1 MDLVVLRQL
10 VERVLDDFA
19 GMWRHKDFGA
29 ECERLGLPEPPP
41 AEECSKRERVSR
53 SLAALADARLPV
65 VAERIVAGSMPL
77 SSDPAARYAIEDV
90 LWVGRGGP
98 EIPKRARHEIA
109 RDLDLGVL
117 TRKADRFT
125 ALLASL
131 WVLDDNSLG
140 FLTHDIAGLRG
151 QIEQHVFRNPGDWS
165 AEDLFERLGAFEAGD
180 ARFARFLKGLV
191 SADVVP
197 DEQVQRDAVAV
208 INSRLRAAGAELR
221 ETGTDGGY
229 PVFTVV
235 RSARRVAGNRRT

>member
-1 MDLVVLRQL
+1 
-10 VERVLDDFA
+10 
-19 GMWRHKDFGA
+19 
-29 ECERLGLPEPPP
+29 
-41 AEECSKRERVSR
+41 
-53 SLAALADARLPV
+53 V